1 MALPATATETLPRT
15 LEEGHLRRCWYRR
28 LIHVQSG
35 REALYSVEC
44 LYPRREA
51 SIPLGDLETARPVC
65 NTCQAGG
72 VFRPDEE

>member
-1 MALPATATETLPRT
+1 MALPASATEATSRPFD
-15 LEEGHLRRCWYRR
+15 EDHLRRCWYRR
-28 LIHVQSG
+28 LIRVTAG
-35 REALYSVEC
+35 RETVYAVEC
-44 LYPRREA
+44 LYPNRTA